1 MIHILWC
8 TLRPEQFKSMHTQW
22 MQRAKNTDNI
32 KTHVGVNWQ
41 KDIDVLSSYLKPN
54 DRSII
59 TETNGKIG
67 VCLPSYLLSS
77 SFEYDE
83 NDIIVFASDD
93 FLAPQNWDE
102 YLINQLAGK
111 QGGLFVRDGYQLPDS
126 SNMLHPAIT
135 IPIMTGGCLTALNKA
150 IYHPAYSHMFSDC
163 ELYLNLKELNMLI
176 DNRLT
181 DMTTFEHHHYVTG
194 KRQQDQADVAYSKN
208 WAMDQINWNV
218 RKDMTLE
225 ERLRVN

>member
-1 MIHILWC
+1 MCNFFLIVFASSAFLIL
-8 TLRPEQFKSMHTQW
+8 HT
-22 MQRAKNTDNI
+22 
-32 KTHVGVNWQ
+32 
-41 KDIDVLSSYLKPN
+41 
-54 DRSII
+54 
-59 TETNGKIG
+59 
-67 VCLPSYLLSS
+67 YLLYPLFMMLFFSKS
-77 SFEYDE
+77 KSKRDEYDE